1 MLGFH
6 VFFAGVGVDD
16 TGSRVELAVGA
27 RFINAVGR
35 ADGAHLGQ
43 LVAQQ
48 AFNIESHIRGLALG
62 VDLQCFCTLII
73 DNGKLGRGICVAL
86 GSGNAQE
93 TKRFVGKVN
102 LVDSCRFRRSKRAQ
116 TDCHGDNQ
124 QPGKDFSHGDSL
136 LVMI

>member
-6 VFFAGVGVDD
+6 VFLAGVGVDD

-73 DNGKLGRGICVAL
+73 DNGKLSRGICVAL
-86 GSGNAQE
+86 GSGKAQE
-93 TKRFVGKVN
+93 TKRSVGKIN
-102 LVDSCRFRRSKRAQ
+102 LVDCCRFR
-116 TDCHGDNQ
+116 
-124 QPGKDFSHGDSL
+124 
-136 LVMI
+136 